1 MGGGQHGARGAL
13 AQGVQQLQEHPQ
25 RGEARHV
32 ELHGAELEGHG
43 CLFVGW
49 GEVWCGGEAD
59 NAPAVAAR

>member
-32 ELHGAELEGHG
+32 ELHSAELEGHG
-43 CLFVGW
+43 CLFVGGW
-49 GEVWCGGEAD
+49 EKVWGEAD
-59 NAPAVAAR
+59 NAPAAVAAR